1 MKGDDDT
8 MLLEEVI
15 LEWLLGVERA
25 GDVALDIEEGDEALQ
40 EIKEDEVKS
49 DREQLLLQQGELEIL
64 RVVSLHIL

>member
-1 MKGDDDT
+1 

-25 GDVALDIEEGDEALQ
+25 GDVALNIEEGDEALQ

>member
-15 LEWLLGVERA
+15 PEWLLGVERA
-25 GDVALDIEEGDEALQ
+25 GDVALNIEEGDEALQ

>member
-1 MKGDDDT
+1 